1 VLELVDTRYFSGF
14 KQIRVPFEEAYAA
27 NVLYLGENRILMPQG
42 YPRTA
47 ERLRRE
53 GYRIVE
59 VDVSEFRK
67 CDGGVTCLSLPLFL
81 I

>member
-1 VLELVDTRYFSGF
+1 
-14 KQIRVPFEEAYAA
+14 
-27 NVLYLGENRILMPQG
+27 MPEG

-47 ERLRRE
+47 EKLRGE

-67 CDGGVTCLSLPLFL
+67 CDGGVTCLSLPFFL